1 MVRRN
6 TIQRELVL
14 NAVRSLKNHATAEE
28 IFHMIKQAHPS
39 IGRGTVYRNLN
50 ILAEEGKIRKVEVI
64 GGPDRFDHI
73 CEKHFHVRCIKCG
86 RLFDIELESV
96 PELKPKTKD
105 SGDMQFL
112 DYDIMFKGI
121 CPDCQETEET

>member
-6 TIQRELVL
+6 TIQRELIL
-14 NAVRSLKNHATAEE
+14 NAVHSLKNHATAEE
-28 IFHMIKQAHPS
+28 IYNMIKQAHPS

-64 GGPDRFDHI
+64 GSPDRFDHI

-121 CPDCQETEET
+121 CPDCQEKE

>member
-14 NAVRSLKNHATAEE
+14 NAVHSLKNHATAEE
-28 IFHMIKQAHPS
+28 IYNMIKQAHPS

-64 GGPDRFDHI
+64 GSPDRFDHI
-73 CEKHFHVRCIKCG
+73 CEKHFHVRCIKCR
-86 RLFDIELESV
+86 RLFDIELEPI

-105 SGDMQFL
+105 SQDMQFL

-121 CPDCQETEET
+121 CPDCQETE

>member
-6 TIQRELVL
+6 TIQKELVL
-14 NAVRSLKNHATAEE
+14 NAVRSLKNHATADE
-28 IFHMIKQAHPS
+28 IYHMIKQAYPS

-64 GGPDRFDHI
+64 GSPDRFDHI

-86 RLFDIELESV
+86 RLFDIELEPV
-96 PELKPKTKD
+96 PELKPKRKD
-105 SGDMQFL
+105 STDMQFL

-121 CPDCQETEET
+121 CPDCQEKE

>member
-6 TIQRELVL
+6 TIQKELVL
-14 NAVRSLKNHATAEE
+14 NAVRSLKNHATADE
-28 IFHMIKQAHPS
+28 IYHMIKQAYPS

-50 ILAEEGKIRKVEVI
+50 ILAEEGKIRKVEVL
-64 GGPDRFDHI
+64 GSPDRFDHI

-86 RLFDIELESV
+86 RLFDIELEPV
-96 PELKPKTKD
+96 PELKPKRKD
-105 SGDMQFL
+105 STDMQFL

-121 CPDCQETEET
+121 CPDCQEKE